1 MISRAQRLRDRR
13 HPGRNR
19 APIHG
24 AGATD
29 EFLGMGRVEQLVLR
43 GDGLTTTSLE
53 ILTGDRITVV
63 VDGHWRLTVPDDGA
77 GQSSTSSMHFDPDSP
92 DIEDY
97 LALGLIE
104 LEASAGDALLIR
116 DVLLV
121 GAAGRRVHGS
131 AEVVALLDRL
141 SQPVAEALA
150 TTDQP
155 IGRLLRDNGVQVTRE
170 LRRWGHL
177 PAGRQAARLG
187 DDLISTSRV
196 PARTY
201 LMRLTSTGKPLALLT
216 ERFAPHVF
224 Q

>member
-1 MISRAQRLRDRR
+1 
-13 HPGRNR
+13 
-19 APIHG
+19 
-24 AGATD
+24 
-29 EFLGMGRVEQLVLR
+29 
-43 GDGLTTTSLE
+43 
-53 ILTGDRITVV
+53 
-63 VDGHWRLTVPDDGA
+63 
-77 GQSSTSSMHFDPDSP
+77 MHFDPDSP

-121 GAAGRRVHGS
+121 GVAGRRVHGS

-155 IGRLLRDNGVQVTRE
+155 IGRLLRDNCVQVTRE